1 MSPTDPNAFKLVPD
15 LDPDQVSGYLH
26 RQLIGYV
33 GMLLPLVLW
42 LVAAA
47 RHIDGLS
54 NPLGSISAYYYSGAV
69 SAFSGGLFAMAIFL
83 FGYRGFRNEFGWR
96 DIALSFIAGIA
107 ALVAALFPTNAP
119 EPLLIPGWWTET
131 MGRVHLIAGACLFG
145 SFVLFALFQFPIS
158 QTGDAPLP
166 RDKQIRNWI
175 YRGCGVAILA
185 CLVWAVIEMK
195 TQGPQ
200 GSIFWPE
207 TISLELF
214 AATWLL
220 KGRVDVTALA
230 VKEYV
235 LHPARLA
242 DKAQSALRPYTT
254 KRPEVR

>member
-1 MSPTDPNAFKLVPD
+1 MSTPDPNAFKLVPD
-15 LDPDQVSGYLH
+15 MDPDQVSGYLH
-26 RQLIGYV
+26 RQLIGCV
-33 GMLLPLVLW
+33 GLLLPPVLW

-69 SAFSGGLFAMAIFL
+69 AAFSGGLIAMAIFL
-83 FGYRGFRNEFGWR
+83 FGYRGYKNEYGWR
-96 DIALSFIAGIA
+96 DIVLSFIAGIA

-119 EPLLIPGWWTET
+119 SPLPNPDWWTGT
-131 MGRVHLIAGACLFG
+131 MGTIHLIAGACLFG

-158 QTGDAPLP
+158 QTGEAPLP

-175 YRGCGVAILA
+175 YRGCGLAILA
-185 CLVWAVIEMK
+185 CLAWAVIEMR

-207 TISLELF
+207 SIALELF

-220 KGRVDVTALA
+220 KGRVDVTAVA
-230 VKEYV
+230 VKDYA
-235 LHPARLA
+235 LHPQQLA
-242 DKAQSALRPYTT
+242 GKVQRALRPYHT
-254 KRPEVR
+254 KRPVL